1 MAINLKQIS
10 ISDTDNI
17 KLDKVNYNFDQLVA
31 NGGGPQGPI
40 GPKGDTGFQGVMG
53 PQGYQGIMGPQG
65 PKGEDATETESFWTR
80 IDGDINSLN
89 TDTLFPKPSSSSLN
103 PPVVAIG
110 FLSTDPEY
118 GVHQNISDNQPPYQF
133 IINRKNHFYSNLRF
147 RSSDVINNWVDFRI
161 DYDQSTNKTNF
172 KIGFAEAGLINP
184 TRIIWSAENHIFKS
198 NLDGSDILSI
208 NSSTIQFNK
217 DAHFNSPVKINSDLY
232 IENAG
237 ADVNKIATSVDD
249 SGLVA
254 FKSIQELGGTVPYGT
269 ITSMLPTVFTDSSRF
284 INNEVIDLNVF
295 PYTIDDPLKIRVGA
309 GIGDYIGWYLCNGK
323 TWIDDVTLEE
333 YDVPD
338 LNSFSYTIQDNPDS
352 IDINSQ
358 GSASVTNNFVNLIG
372 GADSQMTATLS
383 SSGVYNITSN
393 LESVDLD
400 IGTTPGTTF
409 KIKKLPQII
418 YLGKA
423 NLYWKDKGI
432 NQAPPTSVTYIL
444 DDTNTP
450 GLENVSLV
458 HEATQGG
465 STQFVM
471 YIPAPAT
478 SYWTEAPIFTGPA
491 GVTAV
496 ATLPTQ
502 DGDPLIVNVNVDVQ
516 GVDGSQVTLQ
526 YNSAGKYITFE
537 QIDISLEYVTIP
549 ENSAIQYTASSQT
562 YTFGI
567 GLTNTIILTASPYFY
582 GWNSVNDV
590 SFAPG
595 ITPPGSTITI
605 NSATFTG
612 TNNYINSQI
621 TLDVTIT
628 VPEGTPDGTTVNF
641 SIVGNPELVNDFIVE
656 PTMYGDYPYVPNGDI
671 PQVNFINGFDYPMYV
686 KLYAYAYVEAPENI
700 NFQSNFI
707 GQTPDSLS
715 LTLVLDNSNTVFSG
729 YSVNYYTIPANS
741 IVGTANISLGSGT
754 PISTQWAAMFAWSDD
769 PLAPDIAWETTA

>member
-10 ISDTDNI
+10 TFDTDNI

-53 PQGYQGIMGPQG
+53 PQGYQGIIGPQG

-80 IDGDINSLN
+80 IDGNINSLN

-118 GVHQNISDNQPPYQF
+118 GVHQNISNNQPPYQF
-133 IINRKNHFYSNLRF
+133 LINRKNHFYSNLRF

-161 DYDQSTNKTNF
+161 DYDQPTNKTNF

-198 NLDGSDILSI
+198 NLNGSDILSI
-208 NSSTIQFNK
+208 NSSTIQFNR

-249 SGLVA
+249 SGLVV

-269 ITSMLPTVFTDSSRF
+269 ITPMLPAVFTDSSRF
-284 INNEVIDLNVF
+284 INSEVINLNVS
-295 PYTIDDPLKIRVGA
+295 PYTINDPIKIKVGA

-333 YDVPD
+333 YEVPD

-358 GSASVTNNFVNLIG
+358 GSAVVTNNFVNLIG

-383 SSGVYNITSN
+383 SSGIYNITSN

-400 IGTTPGTTF
+400 IGTVSGSTF

-432 NQAPPTSVTYIL
+432 EQAPPTSVTYVL
-444 DDTNTP
+444 DDVDVP
-450 GLENVSLV
+450 GLENVSLI
-458 HEATQGG
+458 HEATQGA
-465 STQFVM
+465 STQFTM
-471 YIPAPAT
+471 YIPAPAF
-478 SYWTEAPIFTGPA
+478 SYWTEAPIFTGPS
-491 GVTAV
+491 GVTTV
-496 ATLPTQ
+496 ATLPLQ
-502 DGDPLIVNVNVDVQ
+502 NGDPLIVNVNVEVQ
-516 GVDGSQVTLQ
+516 GVEGSQVTLQ
-526 YNSAGKYITFE
+526 YNSAGKYIE
-537 QIDISLEYVTIP
+537 NQQIEISLEYVTIP
-549 ENSAIQYTASSQT
+549 ENSTIQYTASSQT
-562 YTFGI
+562 YTFGT
-567 GLTNTIILTASPYFY
+567 GLTNTIVLTASQYY
-582 GWNSVNDV
+582 GWYSASDDV
-590 SFAPG
+590 YFAPG
-595 ITPPGSTITI
+595 ITPAGSTITI

-612 TNNYINSQI
+612 VGYINSQI

-628 VPEGTPDGTTVNF
+628 VPEGTPDGTIVNF
-641 SIVGNPELVNDFIVE
+641 SILGNPELVDDFIVQ
-656 PTMYGDYPYVPNGDI
+656 PVMNVNYPYTPAGDI
-671 PQVNFINGFDYPMYV
+671 PQVNFINGHDYPMYV
-686 KLYAYAYVEAPENI
+686 KLYAYAQSEGDENI
-700 NFQSNFI
+700 NFQSNFVS
-707 GQTPDSLS
+707 QNPDSLS
-715 LTLVLDNSNTVFSG
+715 LTLILQGFYQYTSG
-729 YSVNYYTIPANS
+729 YSVDYYTIPPNTS
-741 IVGTANISLGSGT
+741 IGLASISLGSGT
-754 PISTQWAAMFAWSDD
+754 PIAQQWSAQFTWSDN
-769 PLAPDIAWETTA
+769 PNKPDIEWES